1 MHAIVNKFEI
11 VYINKKWFDQ
21 SYYLKKISYED

>member
-11 VYINKKWFDQ
+11 VYINKEWFDQ
-21 SYYLKKISYED
+21 SYYLKKMSY